1 MRSLIGMTFLNSS
14 VGQRRLRQN
23 GIVLR
28 LGPVVADR
36 RRATLPH
43 RQGHCLDRQDLE
55 TLLLWLQRHF
65 LCVPLEHLLEGPA
78 PACLRIALS
87 VDGNPAELAEQVYP
101 LLERY
106 EMPAS
111 AFIGGDPR
119 SWREAVAETL
129 WQADATAAGPLLELL
144 EGYSGAA
151 LMAVFERTGDDQ
163 RRSRNLDLLLRKLE
177 RLDPASQQALHAA
190 CPVPAPYSAGD
201 WERVRRLENSGLLRF
216 GLRGQEP
223 HPSAGLCAEDCLG
236 RAHRQLQQHCAAP
249 PAGVLPS
256 SYHTRR
262 ATRPARRPRSAWL
275 PLRLRRAQWPGGYP
289 LRPAGPAAHRGGC
302 GDRRPSRPAGL
313 AHLSWS
319 PPMSMAS
326 SPFPRRRDR
335 QSPSAGRPPEPREAN
350 APSPA
355 MPQRRRSQGYGQ
367 PSWPGISKDRPMTAD
382 TPTSVAT
389 INHLLLGAPYT
400 SPLVIPGD
408 WLVDELEG
416 AVEVGGF
423 TDGLFRWPT
432 RKRSGRPSPI
442 LCGDLLRAVR
452 TECAESV
459 QFWWGFSPSLVGRW
473 RRALGVT
480 RRNNPGDQAVA
491 RARAALARSLDRK
504 APPKAPAAW
513 SSEEVEFIRRHG
525 SKRSLAWCAYML
537 GRSYQSV
544 ASKAEELS
552 PHSGRDRNNAIWS
565 KSEEDL
571 LRQHYQQRGSLW
583 CAQQT
588 GKTRA
593 AVFHRAKKLGL
604 QRQRP
609 KHP

>member
-1 MRSLIGMTFLNSS
+1 
-14 VGQRRLRQN
+14 
-23 GIVLR
+23 
-28 LGPVVADR
+28 
-36 RRATLPH
+36 
-43 RQGHCLDRQDLE
+43 
-55 TLLLWLQRHF
+55 
-65 LCVPLEHLLEGPA
+65 
-78 PACLRIALS
+78 
-87 VDGNPAELAEQVYP
+87 
-101 LLERY
+101 
-106 EMPAS
+106 
-111 AFIGGDPR
+111 
-119 SWREAVAETL
+119 
-129 WQADATAAGPLLELL
+129 
-144 EGYSGAA
+144 
-151 LMAVFERTGDDQ
+151 
-163 RRSRNLDLLLRKLE
+163 
-177 RLDPASQQALHAA
+177 
-190 CPVPAPYSAGD
+190 
-201 WERVRRLENSGLLRF
+201 
-216 GLRGQEP
+216 
-223 HPSAGLCAEDCLG
+223 
-236 RAHRQLQQHCAAP
+236 
-249 PAGVLPS
+249 
-256 SYHTRR
+256 
-262 ATRPARRPRSAWL
+262 
-275 PLRLRRAQWPGGYP
+275 
-289 LRPAGPAAHRGGC
+289 
-302 GDRRPSRPAGL
+302 
-313 AHLSWS
+313 
-319 PPMSMAS
+319 
-326 SPFPRRRDR
+326 
-335 QSPSAGRPPEPREAN
+335 
-350 APSPA
+350 
-355 MPQRRRSQGYGQ
+355 
-367 PSWPGISKDRPMTAD
+367 MTAD

-552 PHSGRDRNNAIWS
+552 PHSQRDRNNAIWS

-571 LRQHYQQRGSLW
+571 LRPALPAARF
-583 CAQQT
+583 AMV
-588 GKTRA
+588 RA
-593 AVFHRAKKLGL
+593 AD
-604 QRQRP
+604 RQDPRGGIPPSQEARP
-609 KHP
+609 ATAAAETPVRPVAALSRRSERGPGAQPR

>member
-1 MRSLIGMTFLNSS
+1 
-14 VGQRRLRQN
+14 
-23 GIVLR
+23 
-28 LGPVVADR
+28 
-36 RRATLPH
+36 
-43 RQGHCLDRQDLE
+43 
-55 TLLLWLQRHF
+55 
-65 LCVPLEHLLEGPA
+65 
-78 PACLRIALS
+78 
-87 VDGNPAELAEQVYP
+87 
-101 LLERY
+101 
-106 EMPAS
+106 
-111 AFIGGDPR
+111 
-119 SWREAVAETL
+119 
-129 WQADATAAGPLLELL
+129 
-144 EGYSGAA
+144 
-151 LMAVFERTGDDQ
+151 
-163 RRSRNLDLLLRKLE
+163 
-177 RLDPASQQALHAA
+177 
-190 CPVPAPYSAGD
+190 
-201 WERVRRLENSGLLRF
+201 
-216 GLRGQEP
+216 
-223 HPSAGLCAEDCLG
+223 
-236 RAHRQLQQHCAAP
+236 
-249 PAGVLPS
+249 
-256 SYHTRR
+256 
-262 ATRPARRPRSAWL
+262 
-275 PLRLRRAQWPGGYP
+275 
-289 LRPAGPAAHRGGC
+289 
-302 GDRRPSRPAGL
+302 
-313 AHLSWS
+313 
-319 PPMSMAS
+319 MSMAS

-423 TDGLFRWPT
+423 TDDLFRWPT

-504 APPKAPAAW
+504 APPKAQAAW

>member
-1 MRSLIGMTFLNSS
+1 
-14 VGQRRLRQN
+14 
-23 GIVLR
+23 
-28 LGPVVADR
+28 
-36 RRATLPH
+36 
-43 RQGHCLDRQDLE
+43 
-55 TLLLWLQRHF
+55 
-65 LCVPLEHLLEGPA
+65 
-78 PACLRIALS
+78 
-87 VDGNPAELAEQVYP
+87 
-101 LLERY
+101 
-106 EMPAS
+106 
-111 AFIGGDPR
+111 
-119 SWREAVAETL
+119 
-129 WQADATAAGPLLELL
+129 
-144 EGYSGAA
+144 
-151 LMAVFERTGDDQ
+151 
-163 RRSRNLDLLLRKLE
+163 
-177 RLDPASQQALHAA
+177 
-190 CPVPAPYSAGD
+190 
-201 WERVRRLENSGLLRF
+201 
-216 GLRGQEP
+216 
-223 HPSAGLCAEDCLG
+223 
-236 RAHRQLQQHCAAP
+236 
-249 PAGVLPS
+249 
-256 SYHTRR
+256 
-262 ATRPARRPRSAWL
+262 
-275 PLRLRRAQWPGGYP
+275 
-289 LRPAGPAAHRGGC
+289 
-302 GDRRPSRPAGL
+302 
-313 AHLSWS
+313 
-319 PPMSMAS
+319 
-326 SPFPRRRDR
+326 
-335 QSPSAGRPPEPREAN
+335 
-350 APSPA
+350 
-355 MPQRRRSQGYGQ
+355 
-367 PSWPGISKDRPMTAD
+367 MTAD

-442 LCGDLLRAVR
+442 LCGDLLR
-452 TECAESV
+452 
-459 QFWWGFSPSLVGRW
+459 
-473 RRALGVT
+473 
-480 RRNNPGDQAVA
+480 GDQAVA

-552 PHSGRDRNNAIWS
+552 PHSQRDRNNAIWS

>member
-28 LGPVVADR
+28 LGRVVADR
-36 RRATLPH
+36 RRAALPH
-43 RQGHCLDRQDLE
+43 RQGRCLDRQGLE

-65 LCVPLEHLLEGPA
+65 LCVPLEHLLESPA

-87 VDGNPAELAEQVYP
+87 VDGNPAELAELVYP

-119 SWREAVAETL
+119 SWREAVADTL
-129 WQADATAAGPLLELL
+129 WQADAATAEPLLELL
-144 EGYSGAA
+144 ERYGGAA
-151 LMAVFERTGDDQ
+151 LMRVLERTGDDQ
-163 RRSRNLDLLLRKLE
+163 RRSRSLDLLLRKLE
-177 RLDPASQQALHAA
+177 RLDPASQQALRAA
-190 CPVPAPYSAGD
+190 CTAPAAYGAGD
-201 WERVRRLENSGLLRF
+201 WERVRRLENSGLVRF
-216 GLRGQEP
+216 GLHGQDP
-223 HPSAGLCAEDCLG
+223 HPATGLCAEDCLG
-236 RAHRQLQQHCAAP
+236 RAHRQL
-249 PAGVLPS
+249 
-256 SYHTRR
+256 
-262 ATRPARRPRSAWL
+262 
-275 PLRLRRAQWPGGYP
+275 
-289 LRPAGPAAHRGGC
+289 
-302 GDRRPSRPAGL
+302 
-313 AHLSWS
+313 
-319 PPMSMAS
+319 
-326 SPFPRRRDR
+326 
-335 QSPSAGRPPEPREAN
+335 
-350 APSPA
+350 
-355 MPQRRRSQGYGQ
+355 QGYGQ

-552 PHSGRDRNNAIWS
+552 PHSQRDRNNAIWS

>member
-1 MRSLIGMTFLNSS
+1 MATAALP
-14 VGQRRLRQN
+14 LR
-23 GIVLR
+23 
-28 LGPVVADR
+28 A
-36 RRATLPH
+36 
-43 RQGHCLDRQDLE
+43 
-55 TLLLWLQRHF
+55 
-65 LCVPLEHLLEGPA
+65 LEHLLEGPA

-249 PAGVLPS
+249 AGVPAKLAP
-256 SYHTRR
+256 HPPRNPGLR
-262 ATRPARRPRSAWL
+262 AAL
-275 PLRLRRAQWPGGYP
+275 GRLAT
-289 LRPAGPAAHRGGC
+289 A
-302 GDRRPSRPAGL
+302 
-313 AHLSWS
+313 
-319 PPMSMAS
+319 
-326 SPFPRRRDR
+326 
-335 QSPSAGRPPEPREAN
+335 SPSAR
-350 APSPA
+350 A
-355 MPQRRRSQGYGQ
+355 MAWWIPVATRWTCRASRWMRRSPPVPAG
-367 PSWPGISKDRPMTAD
+367 WPGTSIVEPAHEHGFQPVPSEARQAVALRRKTARTTGSERAVARHAAATPLRIWPAQLARYQQGSSHD
-382 TPTSVAT
+382 CRHPTSVAT

-513 SSEEVEFIRRHG
+513 SSRRSRVHPPPRQQAQPG
-525 SKRSLAWCAYML
+525 LVRLHARPQLPECRQQ
-537 GRSYQSV
+537 GRG
-544 ASKAEELS
+544 AF

>member
-1 MRSLIGMTFLNSS
+1 MNTSALDT
-14 VGQRRLRQN
+14 
-23 GIVLR
+23 
-28 LGPVVADR
+28 P
-36 RRATLPH
+36 LP
-43 RQGHCLDRQDLE
+43 
-55 TLLLWLQRHF
+55 
-65 LCVPLEHLLEGPA
+65 A
-78 PACLRIALS
+78 
-87 VDGNPAELAEQVYP
+87 
-101 LLERY
+101 
-106 EMPAS
+106 
-111 AFIGGDPR
+111 
-119 SWREAVAETL
+119 
-129 WQADATAAGPLLELL
+129 
-144 EGYSGAA
+144 
-151 LMAVFERTGDDQ
+151 
-163 RRSRNLDLLLRKLE
+163 
-177 RLDPASQQALHAA
+177 
-190 CPVPAPYSAGD
+190 
-201 WERVRRLENSGLLRF
+201 
-216 GLRGQEP
+216 
-223 HPSAGLCAEDCLG
+223 
-236 RAHRQLQQHCAAP
+236 
-249 PAGVLPS
+249 
-256 SYHTRR
+256 
-262 ATRPARRPRSAWL
+262 RPARR
-275 PLRLRRAQWPGGYP
+275 RL
-289 LRPAGPAAHRGGC
+289 
-302 GDRRPSRPAGL
+302 
-313 AHLSWS
+313 
-319 PPMSMAS
+319 
-326 SPFPRRRDR
+326 
-335 QSPSAGRPPEPREAN
+335 
-350 APSPA
+350 
-355 MPQRRRSQGYGQ
+355 QRRRRG
-367 PSWPGISKDRPMTAD
+367 PGWLLVSP
-382 TPTSVAT
+382 SVA
-389 INHLLLGAPYT
+389 LLLLWMIV
-400 SPLVIPGD
+400 PLGM
-408 WLVDELEG
+408 
-416 AVEVGGF
+416 
-423 TDGLFRWPT
+423 TLFRWPT